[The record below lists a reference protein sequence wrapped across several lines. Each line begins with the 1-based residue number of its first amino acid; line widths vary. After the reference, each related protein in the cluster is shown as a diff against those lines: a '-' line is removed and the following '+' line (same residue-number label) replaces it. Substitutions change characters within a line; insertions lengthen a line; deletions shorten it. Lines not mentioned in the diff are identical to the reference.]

1 MPIKSQKPPEGML
14 DTLRESA
21 ETMPRVYARHANM
34 IRDVVDH
41 PDQHWPHPVYT
52 TGLKDM
58 ASSNGLSNAEMI
70 GWRYLANLGSERNYA
85 IEVQQDPE
93 WDGQQVTE
101 IDKGPFID
109 GIHRVL
115 QDKSIAEKAGETDL
129 TLSVLRIN
137 AMGIFAVWLR
147 ADDSEKDIIVP
158 VQPAPKYLKPWHAY
172 SVEEFEAALKPEAK
186 RDLKSGRTLD
196 A

>member
-21 ETMPRVYARHANM
+21 ETMPQVYAQHANM
-34 IRDVVDH
+34 IREVVDH

-52 TGLKDM
+52 LGLKDM
-58 ASSNGLSNAEMI
+58 AAANGLSNAEMI
-70 GWRYLANLGSERNYA
+70 GWRYLANMGSERNYA

-93 WDGQQVTE
+93 WDCQQVTE

-115 QDKSIAEKAGETDL
+115 EDKSIAEKAGETDL
-129 TLSVLRIN
+129 NLSVLQIN
-137 AMGIFAVWLR
+137 AMGVFAVWLR

-158 VQPAPKYLKPWHAY
+158 VQPSPKYLKPWHAY

-186 RDLKSGRTLD
+186 RDLKSGKTLD

>member
-1 MPIKSQKPPEGML
+1 MPIKYQKPPGDTL

-21 ETMPRVYARHANM
+21 ETMPEAYVRHAKM
-34 IRDVVDH
+34 IHEVVDH
-41 PDQHWPHPVYT
+41 PDEHWPHPVYIA
-52 TGLKDM
+52 GLKDM
-58 ASSNGLSNAEMI
+58 ASSNGLSHAEMI
-70 GWRYLANLGSERNYA
+70 GWRYLAHLGSDRNYA

-109 GIHRVL
+109 GIYRVL
-115 QDKSIAEKAGETDL
+115 KDKSIAEKAGETDL
-129 TLSVLRIN
+129 KLSVLRIN

-147 ADDSEKDIIVP
+147 ADDSDKDIIVP

-172 SVEEFEAALKPEAK
+172 SVEEFEDALKPEAK
-186 RDLKSGRTLD
+186 RDLKPGRSFD